1 MSKVSSKLINDLKST
16 SKEVME
22 VAFNQIYNTYSY
34 LIFYISLQ
42 IVKDNEIAK
51 DITNETFYKM
61 FINKDKI
68 DNNKNLKY
76 YLTTICKNLSINYLN
91 SKKNEKEYLEG
102 IIVNDNRVDHFDEYI
117 DKFKDFLN
125 QEELD
130 LIIYHLLY
138 DYSFKE
144 IALMKN
150 VTTSVVSSK
159 YRRTIIKVRNHY
171 KGGKIDE

>member
-1 MSKVSSKLINDLKST
+1 M
-16 SKEVME
+16 
-22 VAFNQIYNTYSY
+22 
-34 LIFYISLQ
+34 
-42 IVKDNEIAK
+42 
-51 DITNETFYKM
+51 
-61 FINKDKI
+61 
-68 DNNKNLKY
+68 
-76 YLTTICKNLSINYLN
+76 N

-102 IIVNDNRVDHFDEYI
+102 IFVNDNRVDHFDEYI

-144 IALMKN
+144 IALMKD